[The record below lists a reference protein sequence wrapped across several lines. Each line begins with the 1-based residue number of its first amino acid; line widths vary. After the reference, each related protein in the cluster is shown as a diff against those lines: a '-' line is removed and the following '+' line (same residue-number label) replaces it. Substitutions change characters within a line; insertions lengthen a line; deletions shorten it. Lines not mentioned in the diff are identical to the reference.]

1 MTAAK
6 EKKKKKILFWTTFP
20 PLKEEEEEGA
30 RSFGYGFEQ
39 HTHTAA
45 IIFVISLS
53 LLPGSNG
60 TFQRACKNGWR
71 IDEEEEDAGH
81 KSCWRR
87 ADLSSSLAE
96 CVL

>member
-20 PLKEEEEEGA
+20 PLKEEEEGA

-53 LLPGSNG
+53 PLSL
-60 TFQRACKNGWR
+60 
-71 IDEEEEDAGH
+71 
-81 KSCWRR
+81 SC
-87 ADLSSSLAE
+87 LAATAHFNVHIKTDGE
-96 CVL
+96 